1 MVRRQFRRRHRRLPC
16 LPAKTYRICRR
27 SIPPTARVGSGL
39 HEQAR
44 HHRPRHVRQHRI
56 LTVGSLKEEDSACAL
71 NDLQRAL
78 TKQHIGQLW
87 EHHTGHDATRG
98 YGPKMR
104 TWHLDTDMV
113 GERLDKPD
121 ADVAF
126 TLKFPKCR
134 RRTPQNRGDF
144 EQVDLVLAHGLW
156 TS

>member
-1 MVRRQFRRRHRRLPC
+1 
-16 LPAKTYRICRR
+16 
-27 SIPPTARVGSGL
+27 
-39 HEQAR
+39 
-44 HHRPRHVRQHRI
+44 
-56 LTVGSLKEEDSACAL
+56 
-71 NDLQRAL
+71 
-78 TKQHIGQLW
+78 
-87 EHHTGHDATRG
+87 
-98 YGPKMR
+98 MR

-156 TS
+156 TSSIPAPYKKDRALGRNQQIVFEAATKLLAAATAKAPPGHPAGARAVVSVDTVREQTRRTMVCEPKRFAVRFEEGLNGLCKSRRLEHFDKLVWLP